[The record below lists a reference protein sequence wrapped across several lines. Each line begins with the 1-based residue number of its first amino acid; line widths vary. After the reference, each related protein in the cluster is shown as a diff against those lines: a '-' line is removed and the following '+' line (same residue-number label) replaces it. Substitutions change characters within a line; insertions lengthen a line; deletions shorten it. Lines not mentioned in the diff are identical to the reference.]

1 MNYFTLKTL
10 LHNDLQF
17 TYLKWVLN
25 NFNHVQKL
33 KLHLQ
38 IDALYT
44 KDTLIKGDFVD
55 ANFIRNYFMP
65 DVTDTIIHFQFYI
78 ISKCHSHLNNT
89 DKIINSFK
97 IHQFFID
104 HQWTNVTCFFDPFK
118 SYQHLSSLILHIPQ
132 FVNGLS

>member
-65 DVTDTIIHFQFYI
+65 DVTDTIIH
-78 ISKCHSHLNNT
+78 
-89 DKIINSFK
+89 
-97 IHQFFID
+97 
-104 HQWTNVTCFFDPFK
+104 QWTNVTCFFDPFK